1 MPHNFQPGD
10 LVFAKMKGYPHWPA
24 RIEDVADGAVKPPP
38 NKVPIFFFGT
48 HETAFLAPK
57 DLFAYDKYSER
68 YGKPNKRK
76 GFNEG
81 LCEIQNNPHA
91 SYSAPAPVSSSD
103 SEAND
108 GAAGSEAEDDEE
120 AVVPRKAYS
129 GSEVNSDSG
138 SEDRGGVKRKA
149 PAAKRPP
156 VKKTR
161 GSSSDRD
168 GEESGS
174 PSEPD
179 PSPSDSDSGK
189 NSDQDFTP
197 EKKAAAGRGGAG
209 KKAGGGK
216 GKKVVSSDSDSGSQ
230 SDKKKGG
237 SDSEDQKP
245 RPALSGSESQSGS
258 KSDSDSEPQPP
269 QRKAPQARKKEK
281 PPPKPRGG
289 RKPKAAPVRAPAS
302 SSDSDS
308 DSEPDR
314 VSDWKKRDEERR
326 KELEERRKKEQ
337 AEEILKYR
345 EREKEEE
352 QRKKDKEKGKSSG
365 ENSSDEGVDHPLKKS
380 KKPPPPPIPAP
391 SDSDSG
397 PEVKASAK
405 RSDNQKKGRT
415 KKERDHGKGKK
426 EKDVKEK
433 RTQRSEERPR
443 VRSKPDKP
451 KRKPE
456 RPPERKAEKKK
467 EPTPDEKLQ
476 KLHAD
481 IKFALKVDNPNT
493 AMALSVLQDI
503 ERCLQALAE
512 LEAVP
517 VTSHIL
523 QKNSDVIATL
533 KKIRRYK
540 ASSDVMEKASQVYN
554 KLKGQFVVKSEMP
567 SKHKAEGKEQEENG
581 KETPNTDVTPVNGE
595 SEVQKKECTELEDT
609 PKSPVQ
615 EVNDEHVASSP
626 NRNRTD
632 SDGELKN
639 SEENGIQL
647 FTTAKR
653 KAH

>member
-48 HETAFLAPK
+48 HET
-57 DLFAYDKYSER
+57 YHT
-68 YGKPNKRK
+68 
-76 GFNEG
+76 
-81 LCEIQNNPHA
+81 IQLP
-91 SYSAPAPVSSSD
+91 PVSSSD

-174 PSEPD
+174 PSDPD

-352 QRKKDKEKGKSSG
+352 EQRKKDKEKGKSSG

-397 PEVKASAK
+397 PEVTSMEDCKEGTFSCFRIDLLNIVFFPHSGESICKAS
-405 RSDNQKKGRT
+405 
-415 KKERDHGKGKK
+415 
-426 EKDVKEK
+426 
-433 RTQRSEERPR
+433 
-443 VRSKPDKP
+443 KPEKP

-481 IKFALKVDNPNT
+481 IKFALKVDNP
-493 AMALSVLQDI
+493 DI

-581 KETPNTDVTPVNGE
+581 KETSNTDVTPVNGE
-595 SEVQKKECTELEDT
+595 SEIQKKECTELEDT

-626 NRNRTD
+626 NR
-632 SDGELKN
+632 
-639 SEENGIQL
+639 
-647 FTTAKR
+647 
-653 KAH
+653 